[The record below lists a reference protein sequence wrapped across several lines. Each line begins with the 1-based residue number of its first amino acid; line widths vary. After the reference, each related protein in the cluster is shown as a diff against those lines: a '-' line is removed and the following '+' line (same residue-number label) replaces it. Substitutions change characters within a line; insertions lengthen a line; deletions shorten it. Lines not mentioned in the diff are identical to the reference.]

1 MREILRDQRETRRK
15 RYDQGSQCFYDN
27 NDVYIVTLLLQKTSE
42 AIIIIMLFA
51 ILTALVNIS
60 LQLHDMLKRKAM
72 DDDETMGFKAA

>member
-1 MREILRDQRETRRK
+1 MINVKAKRK
-15 RYDQGSQCFYDN
+15 RKILMINAVKAFMITMMF
-27 NDVYIVTLLLQKTSE
+27 YIVTLLMEKTAE

-72 DDDETMGFKAA
+72 CDDKM